1 MFIRTIKLPP
11 RRRLAAVGGVVVF
24 VCALVLA
31 VTAMGGGPT
40 AAAGNSFSRKG
51 GAGAEQTVSPKG
63 IRTAEDRLAYLEAY
77 GWLVS
82 KEPLAVEELL
92 IPKEMGEE
100 YADYLALQSSQG
112 FDLAKYAGQTAKRYT
127 YQILNY
133 PTGEQG
139 VQVSLLICKNTVIAA
154 DVLSPALNG
163 FMHGLAR
170 PDAPAAT

>member
-1 MFIRTIKLPP
+1 MMIRAIKLP
-11 RRRLAAVGGVVVF
+11 RRRLAALGGVVVF

-31 VTAMGGGPT
+31 VTALGGGSEVS
-40 AAAGNSFSRKG
+40 AAA
-51 GAGAEQTVSPKG
+51 ETISPKG
-63 IRTAEDRLAYLEAY
+63 IRTAEDRLGYLEAY
-77 GWLVS
+77 GWLVA

-92 IPKEMGEE
+92 VPKEMGSE
-100 YADYLALQSSQG
+100 YADYLALQSAQG
-112 FDLAKYAGQTAKRYT
+112 FDLAKYAGKTVKRYT

-139 VQVSLLICKNTVIAA
+139 VQVSLLMYKNTVIAA

-170 PDAPAAT
+170 PEVPATT

>member
-1 MFIRTIKLPP
+1 MMIRAIKLP
-11 RRRLAAVGGVVVF
+11 RRRLAAMGGALVF

-40 AAAGNSFSRKG
+40 AAAG
-51 GAGAEQTVSPKG
+51 EVISPKG
-63 IRTAEDRLAYLEAY
+63 IRTNEDRLAYLEAH
-77 GWLVS
+77 GWLVGS
-82 KEPLAVEELL
+82 EPLAVEELL
-92 IPKEMGEE
+92 IPKEMGSE
-100 YADYLALQSSQG
+100 YDDYLALQSSQG
-112 FDLAKYAGQTAKRYT
+112 FDLAKYAGKTVKRYT

-139 VQVSLLICKNTVIAA
+139 VQASLLMYKNTVVAA

-170 PDAPAAT
+170 PDAPANT

>member
-1 MFIRTIKLPP
+1 MMIRAIKLP
-11 RRRLAAVGGVVVF
+11 RRRLAALGGVVVF

-31 VTAMGGGPT
+31 VTALGGEPT
-40 AAAGNSFSRKG
+40 AAAG
-51 GAGAEQTVSPKG
+51 ETVSPKG
-63 IRTAEDRLAYLEAY
+63 IRTAEDRLAYLEAH

-92 IPKEMGEE
+92 IPKEMGSE
-100 YADYLALQSSQG
+100 YDDYLALQSSQG
-112 FDLAKYAGQTAKRYT
+112 FDLVKYAGRTVKRYT

-139 VQVSLLICKNTVIAA
+139 VQVSLLIYKNTVVAA

-163 FMHGLAR
+163 FIHGLAR
-170 PDAPAAT
+170 PEA

>member
-1 MFIRTIKLPP
+1 MVIRAFKFP
-11 RRRLAAVGGVVVF
+11 RRRLAALGGVLVF
-24 VCALVLA
+24 VCALILT
-31 VTAMGGGPT
+31 VTALGGGPS
-40 AAAGNSFSRKG
+40 AAAGD
-51 GAGAEQTVSPKG
+51 AISPKG
-63 IRTAEDRLAYLEAY
+63 VRTAEDRLAYLEAH

-100 YADYLALQSSQG
+100 YADYIALQESQG
-112 FDLAKYAGQTAKRYT
+112 FDLTKYAGKAVKRYT

-139 VQVSLLICKNTVIAA
+139 VQVSLLIYKNTVVAA

-170 PDAPAAT
+170 PDTPATT